1 MKNKMDLSKVLN
13 VQENI
18 NFGIRGRV
26 GHYKVVENKLF
37 RSFCCDGCWEEES
50 PSMVLGVILYEVPDG
65 IIRLSPPMSITAVD
79 QGHDIA
85 QGSSE
90 GLSSPPTMS
99 NVDAI
104 NILKHI
110 EADIYGRIAI
120 GKAIDALSSPW
131 VKTADRLPTE
141 ADAGFYGQVMTCYH
155 DEWDCFHLLT
165 KWDEV
170 PVGYYWYWHG
180 LPMSPEVEK

>member
-1 MKNKMDLSKVLN
+1 MDLSKVLN

-18 NFGIRGRV
+18 NFCIRGRA

-37 RSFCCDGCWEEES
+37 RSFWCDGRWEEES

-99 NVDAI
+99 NAEAI
-104 NILKHI
+104 EILMHI

-120 GKAIDALSSPW
+120 SKAIDALGPW
-131 VKTADRLPTE
+131 VKTADRLPEDRETLNGCVLITDE
-141 ADAGFYGQVMTCYH
+141 HGYGSVQKRQALERYPQDYPWWMPIPPLPEDIR
-155 DEWDCFHLLT
+155 DET
-165 KWDEV
+165 
-170 PVGYYWYWHG
+170 
-180 LPMSPEVEK
+180 